1 MREEYSNTIE
11 LQEKIL
17 ILQRIK
23 ILKEQITEKYK
34 EGRSKRINCIAQEI
48 RENVDNGG
56 KTWELK
62 RDLEKKV

>member
-62 RDLEKKV
+62 RDLEK

>member
-56 KTWELK
+56 KMWELK